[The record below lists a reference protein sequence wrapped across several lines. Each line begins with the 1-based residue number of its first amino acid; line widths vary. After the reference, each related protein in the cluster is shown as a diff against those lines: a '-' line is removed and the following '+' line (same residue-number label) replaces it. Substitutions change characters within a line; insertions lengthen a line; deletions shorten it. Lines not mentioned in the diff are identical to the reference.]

1 MQDYTPSSLNTA
13 WAAAQE
19 HLQPSLAQ
27 SRHLVDEALR
37 DNLKTF
43 EQVTARMMKMCQAR
57 DPWSS
62 WQLSSA
68 HSSALSGECMAMA
81 FRNFEA
87 MSRLQSEMLS
97 ALQRFS
103 AGQPDFLSAAY
114 KGLPA
119 TVGTPLMGA
128 DSPDWMLASM
138 QAAFEMGQQAMQS
151 AQSAARQSSE
161 LAHQSLNALLNHQ
174 APSPTPKHRRK

>member
-1 MQDYTPSSLNTA
+1 MQDYTTSSQNTP
-13 WAAAQE
+13 WAAAAE
-19 HLQPSLAQ
+19 HGHPSLTQ

-37 DNLKTF
+37 DNLKAF
-43 EQVTARMMKMCQAR
+43 EQATARMMKMFQAR

-68 HSSALSGECMAMA
+68 HTSALTGECMVMA

-87 MSRLQSEMLS
+87 LTRLQSEMLS
-97 ALQRFS
+97 ATQRFT
-103 AGQPDFLSAAY
+103 AGRPDFLSAPF
-114 KGLPA
+114 KGLQDTSSA
-119 TVGTPLMGA
+119 NAG
-128 DSPDWMLASM
+128 SPDWMMASM
-138 QAAFEMGQQAMQS
+138 QAAMEMGQQAMNS

-174 APSPTPKHRRK
+174 TPSPSPKHRKK